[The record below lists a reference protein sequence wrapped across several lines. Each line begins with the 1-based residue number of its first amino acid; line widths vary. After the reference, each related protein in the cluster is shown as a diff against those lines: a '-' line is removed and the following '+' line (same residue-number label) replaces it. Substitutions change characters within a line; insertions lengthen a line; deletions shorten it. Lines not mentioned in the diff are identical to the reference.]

1 MVQGPPGTGKSDL
14 VVNITLNFLKNLDK
28 GIAILLLAQSN
39 AAVENLVRRI
49 VMLRKDFPKPLKD
62 RVRIIRMGRNSQ
74 SAADLA
80 DYHVDNHVA
89 RHLRSM
95 LFQQAPH
102 LMHSYRVLEEE
113 VFALRA
119 MKIKTG
125 VQIQTLEKKEREY
138 ANFVRNHYLQQ
149 YHREE
154 AQVRNLVFEKATLIC
169 STIGSSYAFPS
180 RKLQLKFKCC
190 IIDEATQA
198 TEPDT
203 LLPLTQDVNKFIL
216 VGDTRQLPPH
226 QTLVPKE
233 YLFSRSLFVRLQKVL
248 RDAPS
253 HNALHLLDT
262 QYRMREE
269 ICSFPNRQFYCDKLI
284 THPQPCR
291 EDIKTLAPYLVF
303 EVNEGN
309 KTKTYV
315 NLKEIE
321 AILMILLTISR
332 LKLESQL
339 TIGIITPYNEQRIEL
354 QKQLETLNLNRRMK
368 VLVNTIDG
376 FQGQEQDIIL
386 LSLVLRMAN
395 SFVNDAQR
403 LNVAL
408 TRARSCLYV
417 FGSPILFESGSL
429 IRSLKK
435 DAIDREM
442 YVRLP
447 QYFDPNSFQYCLF
460 R

>member
-1 MVQGPPGTGKSDL
+1 M
-14 VVNITLNFLKNLDK
+14 
-28 GIAILLLAQSN
+28 
-39 AAVENLVRRI
+39 
-49 VMLRKDFPKPLKD
+49 
-62 RVRIIRMGRNSQ
+62 
-74 SAADLA
+74 
-80 DYHVDNHVA
+80 
-89 RHLRSM
+89 
-95 LFQQAPH
+95 
-102 LMHSYRVLEEE
+102 
-113 VFALRA
+113 
-119 MKIKTG
+119 
-125 VQIQTLEKKEREY
+125 
-138 ANFVRNHYLQQ
+138 
-149 YHREE
+149 
-154 AQVRNLVFEKATLIC
+154 
-169 STIGSSYAFPS
+169 
-180 RKLQLKFKCC
+180 
-190 IIDEATQA
+190 
-198 TEPDT
+198 
-203 LLPLTQDVNKFIL
+203 TQDVNKFIL

-354 QKQLETLNLNRRMK
+354 QKQLETLK
-368 VLVNTIDG
+368 
-376 FQGQEQDIIL
+376 
-386 LSLVLRMAN
+386 
-395 SFVNDAQR
+395 
-403 LNVAL
+403 
-408 TRARSCLYV
+408 
-417 FGSPILFESGSL
+417 
-429 IRSLKK
+429 
-435 DAIDREM
+435 
-442 YVRLP
+442 
-447 QYFDPNSFQYCLF
+447 
-460 R
+460 